1 MHTNEHFMT
10 AKTIIWT
17 ATDRNTACCACSRYS
32 SVVFHLG
39 RSNGRTFVGAAALR
53 LFSHG
58 NVLASVACGAAVLAI
73 MSAATLGTFDG
84 WLLA

>member
-1 MHTNEHFMT
+1 
-10 AKTIIWT
+10 
-17 ATDRNTACCACSRYS
+17 
-32 SVVFHLG
+32 LG